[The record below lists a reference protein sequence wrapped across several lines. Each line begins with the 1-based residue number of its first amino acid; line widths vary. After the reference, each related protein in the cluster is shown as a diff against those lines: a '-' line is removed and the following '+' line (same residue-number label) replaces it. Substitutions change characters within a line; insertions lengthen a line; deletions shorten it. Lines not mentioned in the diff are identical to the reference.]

1 MSDTQKKKVEERIDE
16 IMQVAIPWQQDTNG
30 YKTALSQEEPCN
42 DAASELVKAT
52 GAKIYKIKS
61 GEFKTYFAINTNCVK
76 LADYITGSAG
86 LDVLDVSGIV
96 TPGSYYALLDD
107 MFERRNTIVVSKTI
121 YRN

>member
-1 MSDTQKKKVEERIDE
+1 MMRQR
-16 IMQVAIPWQQDTNG
+16 
-30 YKTALSQEEPCN
+30 
-42 DAASELVKAT
+42 T
-52 GAKIYKIKS
+52 GKS
-61 GEFKTYFAINTNCVK
+61 NRCEDIQNQTGEFKTYFAHNTNCVK

-96 TPGSYYALLDD
+96 TPGSYYAAFGC